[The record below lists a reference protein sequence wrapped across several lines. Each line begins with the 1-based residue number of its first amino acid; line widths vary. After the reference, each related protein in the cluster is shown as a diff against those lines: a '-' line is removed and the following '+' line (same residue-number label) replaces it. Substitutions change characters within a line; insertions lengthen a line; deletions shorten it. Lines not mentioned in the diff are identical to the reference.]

1 MGKYLNQEVKN
12 RILNM
17 NIEQFVRKVEAMRA
31 TQKNYFKFR
40 DPTLLRKSKVL
51 EKEVDDEIAA
61 YYKEEAEKS
70 QGTFFVDD
78 H

>member
-1 MGKYLNQEVKN
+1 MDIGRFVK
-12 RILNM
+12 
-17 NIEQFVRKVEAMRA
+17 KVEVMRA

-40 DPTLLRKSKVL
+40 DPALLRKSKAL

-61 YYKEEAEKS
+61 YYKEEMEKS
-70 QGTFFVDD
+70 QGSFFVDD

>member
-1 MGKYLNQEVKN
+1 
-12 RILNM
+12 M
-17 NIEQFVRKVEAMRA
+17 NIEHFVRKVEVMRT

-40 DPTLLRKSKVL
+40 DPTLLRKSKAL

>member
-1 MGKYLNQEVKN
+1 MDAERFIK
-12 RILNM
+12 
-17 NIEQFVRKVEAMRA
+17 KVEVMRA

-40 DPTLLRKSKVL
+40 DPTLLRKSKAL

-61 YYKEEAEKS
+61 YYKEEAEKL
-70 QGTFFVDD
+70 QGTFFVDE

>member
-1 MGKYLNQEVKN
+1 MDIERFVKEV
-12 RILNM
+12 
-17 NIEQFVRKVEAMRA
+17 EVMRA

-40 DPTLLRKSKVL
+40 DPTLLRKSKAL
-51 EKEVDDEIAA
+51 EKKVDDEIAA

-70 QGTFFVDD
+70 QGSLFVDE

>member
-1 MGKYLNQEVKN
+1 
-12 RILNM
+12 M
-17 NIEQFVRKVEAMRA
+17 NIENFIKKVEVMRT

-40 DPTLLRKSKVL
+40 DPALLRKSKAL

-61 YYKEEAEKS
+61 YYKEEAEKL
-70 QGTFFVDD
+70 QGDWFTNE